1 MSDHR
6 IVRALIP
13 VRRHLWMPLVI
24 CLLCATAPT
33 ARGRVG
39 NAVIDWNIIAASAT
53 LTASPALAPV
63 AQARAM
69 AIVQVAVH
77 DAVNGI
83 TEEYDTYRDR
93 GHAPGGA
100 TPEAAAIAAA
110 YNAIKGLFGSS
121 STLDALYADSLGDY
135 SIDPADPGL
144 TFGRDV
150 ALAVLASRANDGASV
165 AQFVYTAPGAG
176 QPGVWVPLGTQVALL
191 AGWGAVTPFVLRS
204 SDQFFPEPP
213 PALSSEQYAKDYNE
227 IITIGHLNS
236 PNRTALQTDIA
247 LFWRGSPVQIW
258 NPMIHQALGANPA
271 NLSETA
277 RTFALVYLAAA
288 DAGIACWEAKYLYDY
303 WRPQPAIV
311 AGALDGNDDTTADGS
326 WLPLVTTPPHPEYPS
341 GHTSNSRAIG
351 SMLGFLFGDDPGV
364 DLAVTL
370 TGITRTWN
378 TFSEAADE
386 VVDARVYSGI
396 HFRTAD
402 DIGSILGKQVAR
414 FVFTH
419 ALKPARGK

>member
-1 MSDHR
+1 MSRHLT
-6 IVRALIP
+6 VRS
-13 VRRHLWMPLVI
+13 VFNSRRHLWMPLPI
-24 CLLCATAPT
+24 LLLLVTVPS
-33 ARGRVG
+33 ARTRANDPVK
-39 NAVIDWNIIAASAT
+39 DWNLIAAAAT
-53 LTASPALAPV
+53 LGASPALAPV
-63 AQARAM
+63 AQARVM
-69 AIVQVAVH
+69 AIVQLAVH

-83 TEEYDTYRDR
+83 TEEFETYRDR
-93 GHAPGGA
+93 GSAPGSA

-110 YNAIKGLFGSS
+110 YNAIKGLFGPSS
-121 STLDALYADSLGDY
+121 SLDGLYADSLDDY

-165 AQFVYTAPGAG
+165 AQFIYTAPGAG

-213 PALSSEQYAKDYNE
+213 PALDSEQYAKDYNE
-227 IITIGHLNS
+227 IVTIGHLTS
-236 PNRTALQTDIA
+236 TTRTQLQTDIA

-258 NPMIHQALGANPA
+258 NPMIHQALDANPRD
-271 NLSETA
+271 LSETA
-277 RTFALVYLAAA
+277 RIFALVWLASA
-288 DAGIACWEAKYLYDY
+288 DAGIACWEAKFHYDY

-311 AGALDGNDDTTADGS
+311 GGGLDGNSDTTAVPG
-326 WLPLVTTPPHPEYPS
+326 WLPLLPTPPHPDYPS
-341 GHTSNSRAIG
+341 GHTSNSGAIA
-351 SMLGFLFGDDPGV
+351 SMLALLVGDDPGV
-364 DLAVTL
+364 ELTVTL
-370 TGITRTWN
+370 TGITRKWDR
-378 TFSEAADE
+378 FSEASDE

-402 DIGSILGKQVAR
+402 DVGAIMGKQVAR

-419 ALKPARGK
+419 ALKPTHGR